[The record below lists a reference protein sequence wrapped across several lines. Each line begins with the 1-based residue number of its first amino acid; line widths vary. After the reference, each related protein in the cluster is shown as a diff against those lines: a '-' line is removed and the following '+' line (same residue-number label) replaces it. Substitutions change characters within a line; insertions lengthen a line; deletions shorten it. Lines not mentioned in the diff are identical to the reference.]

1 MHLAGPYAEDQLIR
15 RARAMRKALASTGA
29 DPVMP
34 RRPRTRKL
42 RRANGGQ
49 LVMLERS
56 WCPLPLAVVLSADG
70 SSDELWF
77 FVLNDRARALPDTRV
92 RVDGRDI
99 DVSGDS
105 TETSLPFP
113 DLDTTP
119 TQRKAR
125 AE

>member
-1 MHLAGPYAEDQLIR
+1 MYLAGPYTEDQIIR

-29 DPVMP
+29 EPAMP

-49 LVMLERS
+49 LVTLERS
-56 WCPLPLAVVLSADG
+56 WCPLPIAAELSADG
-70 SSDELWF
+70 SSEAKWYI
-77 FVLNDRARALPDTRV
+77 VLNDRARALRSTRV

-105 TETSLPFP
+105 TETDLPFP
-113 DLDTTP
+113 EITRSDV
-119 TQRKAR
+119 RR
-125 AE
+125 